1 MRPRARF
8 DERIKLIDMANKPT
22 EQELRQQNIAEAVSK
37 SELFF
42 QKYGKIIYGCV
53 AAILLIALAILAY
66 NRFVLQP
73 KKAAAQEEMFK
84 AEQKFAQG
92 DYELALNGDDN
103 NLGFEDIIAKYGT
116 KGGEAVYMY
125 AGACAL
131 QLGQF
136 DDAIAYFKKYDGK
149 EKILLSRAQAGIGDA
164 YVGLEE
170 YKTALD
176 WYEKAAKTADNMY
189 AAGYLLKAGMVA
201 EELGDT
207 AKALACYKE
216 IKDQYPQAPEASDI
230 DKYITRIE
238 F

>member
-1 MRPRARF
+1 
-8 DERIKLIDMANKPT
+8 MANKPT
-22 EQELRQQNIAEAVSK
+22 EQEIRQQNIAEAVSK

-53 AAILLIALAILAY
+53 AAVLLIALAILAY

-73 KKAAAQEEMFK
+73 KKAEAQEEMFR

-116 KGGEAVYMY
+116 KGGESVYLY

-136 DDAIAYFKKYDGK
+136 DKAIEYFKKYDGGD
-149 EKILLSRAQAGIGDA
+149 KILLSRAQAGIGDA
-164 YVGLEE
+164 LVGLED
-170 YKTALD
+170 YKGALAA
-176 WYEKAAKTADNMY
+176 YEKAAATVDDLF

-201 EELGDT
+201 EEMGDKD
-207 AKALACYKE
+207 KALSLYKE
-216 IKDQYPQAPEASDI
+216 IKDQYPQAPEAMDI

>member
-1 MRPRARF
+1 
-8 DERIKLIDMANKPT
+8 MANKPT

-53 AAILLIALAILAY
+53 AAVLLIALAILAY

-73 KKAAAQEEMFK
+73 KKAEAQEEMFR

-116 KGGEAVYMY
+116 KGGESVYLY

-131 QLGQF
+131 QTGQF
-136 DDAIAYFKKYDGK
+136 DKAVEYFKKYNGGD
-149 EKILLSRAQAGIGDA
+149 KILLSRAQAGIGDA
-164 YVGLEE
+164 LVGLED
-170 YKTALD
+170 YPGALAA
-176 WYEKAAKTADNMY
+176 YEKAAATVDDLF
-189 AAGYLLKAGMVA
+189 AAGYLLKAGIVA
-201 EELGDT
+201 EEMGDKD
-207 AKALACYKE
+207 KALALYKE
-216 IKDQYPQAPEASDI
+216 IKDQYPQAPEAMDI

-238 F
+238 FAK